1 MKISRGS
8 EEDVSPSSVS
18 SLYLVHTGH
27 NERETEI
34 APAEKEEEGSEAEAD
49 KLVYNR
55 AVDPSVS
62 RCDQR
67 RCSVVR

>member
-1 MKISRGS
+1 M
-8 EEDVSPSSVS
+8 
-18 SLYLVHTGH
+18 HTGH

-34 APAEKEEEGSEAEAD
+34 APAEKEEEGNEAD

>member
-34 APAEKEEEGSEAEAD
+34 APAEKEEEGNEAD

>member
-34 APAEKEEEGSEAEAD
+34 APAKKEEEGNEAEAD

>member
-1 MKISRGS
+1 M
-8 EEDVSPSSVS
+8 
-18 SLYLVHTGH
+18 HTGH

-34 APAEKEEEGSEAEAD
+34 APAEKEEGSEAEAD